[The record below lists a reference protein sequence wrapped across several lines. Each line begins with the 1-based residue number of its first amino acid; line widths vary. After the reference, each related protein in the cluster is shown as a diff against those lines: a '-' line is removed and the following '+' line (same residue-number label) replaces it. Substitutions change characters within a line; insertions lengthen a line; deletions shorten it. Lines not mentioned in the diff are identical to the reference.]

1 MLRVTIAIITL
12 IIIVVLI
19 MVTIFLAKAASLE
32 DERRERDYQEYL
44 KRHHDLK

>member
-1 MLRVTIAIITL
+1 MLRVTVAIITL

-19 MVTIFLAKAASLE
+19 MGTVLLAKAASLE

-44 KRHHDLK
+44 KRRHDLK

>member
-19 MVTIFLAKAASLE
+19 MVTIFLAKAASL

-44 KRHHDLK
+44 KRRHDLK